1 MTETTTND
9 SKVPGAVAA
18 TASLAAVA
26 CGVCCVLP
34 FALPAALAGTLG
46 GVFAFF
52 ESAFPWMR
60 WAAILAVSAGWL
72 WVLWQSTQTRKRP
85 ALSTLLVMLFSTVA
99 LVVAMMWPLFEDP
112 LVRLL
117 R

>member
-1 MTETTTND
+1 MTETVAND
-9 SKVPGAVAA
+9 SKVPSAVAA

-60 WAAILAVSAGWL
+60 WAAILSVSAGWL
-72 WVLWQSTQTRKRP
+72 WVLWQSMQTGRRP
-85 ALSTLLVMLFSTVA
+85 ARSTLLVMSFATVA
-99 LVVAMMWPLFEDP
+99 LAVAMVWPMFEGP
-112 LVRLL
+112 LIRLL

>member
-1 MTETTTND
+1 MSEATTKD

-18 TASLAAVA
+18 TASLAAVT

-60 WAAILAVSAGWL
+60 WAAILAVMAGWL
-72 WVLWQSTQTRKRP
+72 WVLWQSLRTGKRP
-85 ALSTLLVMLFSTVA
+85 ARSTLLVMMFATIA
-99 LVVAMMWPLFEDP
+99 LAVAMMWPLLEEP
-112 LVRLL
+112 IIRLL